1 MAREVVKDT
10 ELNGCPIK
18 AGNMVL
24 LSFPAA
30 NRDPAMFENADQ
42 VVIDR
47 KVNRHA
53 AFGLG
58 IALAVTDFF
67 DGRVARRSNV
77 VSRSGAFLDPLAD
90 KIVVIGGAYC
100 LVYVERYW
108 WVPVTII
115 ALRELG
121 ITAYRSR
128 WAREG
133 LALPARTSAK
143 YKTFVQALALILAV
157 MPTLEDHD
165 TVIVVSLWVAV
176 GWTIYSGVQYPR
188 WAKCP
193 EHHRRLTP
201 EASDDPLGGT
211 HVNDLAEA
219 ASEM

>member
-1 MAREVVKDT
+1 MSEPTTEPREVGITHPANLLTLTRLVFAP
-10 ELNGCPIK
+10 LLFWF
-18 AGNMVL
+18 VL
-24 LSFPAA
+24 DADA
-30 NRDPAMFENADQ
+30 NRGASW
-42 VVIDR
+42 
-47 KVNRHA
+47 A

-115 ALRELG
+115 AVRELG

-128 WAREG
+128 WARDG
-133 LALPARTSAK
+133 LALPARTAAK

-157 MPTLEDHD
+157 MPTLENHD
-165 TVIVVSLWVAV
+165 TVIAVSLWVAV
-176 GWTIYSGVQYPR
+176 GWTIYSGVQYLLDGQN
-188 WAKCP
+188 A
-193 EHHRRLTP
+193 LSTTG
-201 EASDDPLGGT
+201 D
-211 HVNDLAEA
+211 
-219 ASEM
+219 

>member
-1 MAREVVKDT
+1 MLDAD
-10 ELNGCPIK
+10 
-18 AGNMVL
+18 
-24 LSFPAA
+24 A
-30 NRDPAMFENADQ
+30 NRGASW
-42 VVIDR
+42 
-47 KVNRHA
+47 A

-143 YKTFVQALALILAV
+143 YKTFEQALALILAV
-157 MPTLEDHD
+157 MPTLQDQD
-165 TVIVVSLWVAV
+165 VVVDAALWVAV
-176 GWTIYSGVQYPR
+176 GWTVFTGVQYLLDGQT
-188 WAKCP
+188 A
-193 EHHRRLTP
+193 L
-201 EASDDPLGGT
+201 
-211 HVNDLAEA
+211 
-219 ASEM
+219 SETGH